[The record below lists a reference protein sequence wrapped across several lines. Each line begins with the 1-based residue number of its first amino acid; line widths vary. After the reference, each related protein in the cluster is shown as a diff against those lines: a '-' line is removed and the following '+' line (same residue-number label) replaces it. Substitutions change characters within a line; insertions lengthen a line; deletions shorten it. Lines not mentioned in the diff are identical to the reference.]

1 MRIFPSIVPW
11 QRLFSFRHVSPSLSS
26 SRYLI
31 SVPTWYIPNTGS
43 DLMKALRSRIQAASV
58 SCLSKEHFHNR
69 ITEARLQIK
78 SQFFSCTYNFK
89 SMNKVNDYFLI
100 VISRYM
106 KKHCTYHWTVFIQSA
121 TEMNMSI
128 SNFKLN
134 QV

>member
-1 MRIFPSIVPW
+1 
-11 QRLFSFRHVSPSLSS
+11 
-26 SRYLI
+26 
-31 SVPTWYIPNTGS
+31 
-43 DLMKALRSRIQAASV
+43 MKALRSRIQAASV
-58 SCLSKEHFHNR
+58 SCLSKEHFHNH

-100 VISRYM
+100 GISRYM

-128 SNFKLN
+128 SNFNLN